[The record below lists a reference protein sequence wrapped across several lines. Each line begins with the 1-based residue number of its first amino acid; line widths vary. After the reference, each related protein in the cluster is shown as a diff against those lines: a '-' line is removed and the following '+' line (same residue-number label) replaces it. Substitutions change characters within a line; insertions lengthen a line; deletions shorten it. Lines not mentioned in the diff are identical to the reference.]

1 MTTDLLP
8 ITLDEMIAELRRE
21 VEMRHRVFPRQVQ
34 AKLLKAETAD
44 RRIAILEA
52 LITKLE
58 GERRAR
64 NDASRL

>member
-1 MTTDLLP
+1 MNMTTDLLP

-21 VEMRHRVFPRQVQ
+21 VEMRQ
-34 AKLLKAETAD
+34 AETAD

>member
-21 VEMRHRVFPRQVQ
+21 VEMRQ
-34 AKLLKAETAD
+34 AETAD